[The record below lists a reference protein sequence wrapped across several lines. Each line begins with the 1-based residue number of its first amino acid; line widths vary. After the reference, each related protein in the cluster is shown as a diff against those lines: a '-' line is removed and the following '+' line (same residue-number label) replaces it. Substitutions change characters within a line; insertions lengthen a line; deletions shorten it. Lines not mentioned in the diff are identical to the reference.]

1 MKYKINNKTVKA
13 KSIIDAINKVKDF
26 PAFAKAKEEVNTKY
40 NFTFGYD
47 RLKQMLSDTLRNPST
62 QKITQILNA
71 VKMFKMDLASDVGT
85 TYEKRVGEELQR
97 KYVEIGDMLLNFAN
111 GLNDLTK
118 YGASYDNLKEIIKEA
133 NKLKENSRY
142 IRLADSN
149 IKTKDSVDYNYLL
162 EEERKAVND
171 YETALKETTD
181 EKEIEVLTHILNEE
195 KEHILMLKNLQKGKV
210 EFNDEIKGKYYF
222 IPDDSYG
229 QHGTDIFEIYLT
241 KEEANKVQETR
252 IYNNE
257 RGFLTKSYASALY
270 YTQD

>member
-1 MKYKINNKTVKA
+1 MKYKINNKTVNA

-26 PAFAKAKEEVNTKY
+26 PAFAKAKEEVNTRY

-85 TYEKRVGEELQR
+85 TYEKRIGEELQR

-142 IRLADSN
+142 IRLA
-149 IKTKDSVDYNYLL
+149 Y
-162 EEERKAVND
+162 
-171 YETALKETTD
+171 
-181 EKEIEVLTHILNEE
+181 
-195 KEHILMLKNLQKGKV
+195 
-210 EFNDEIKGKYYF
+210 
-222 IPDDSYG
+222 
-229 QHGTDIFEIYLT
+229 
-241 KEEANKVQETR
+241 
-252 IYNNE
+252 
-257 RGFLTKSYASALY
+257 
-270 YTQD
+270 